1 MNRSQSLLAQRLYDQ
16 ADSAAVAARTRLDR
30 ARNVLS
36 AADFDQMSADAKKL
50 VDQIDQESRKDRES
64 SATSTTSVDPK
75 LWKNGRLVT
84 AQGVELKPRKP
95 QFTMLQQVSSL
106 PNCRPPVVS
115 LTFDGTGKC
124 VDVFFNR
131 SSGDSEIDGVL
142 KNSLYVWRAAGK
154 KIDDLKGSER
164 VRITLQL
171 LF

>member
-1 MNRSQSLLAQRLYDQ
+1 MA
-16 ADSAAVAARTRLDR
+16 
-30 ARNVLS
+30 
-36 AADFDQMSADAKKL
+36 
-50 VDQIDQESRKDRES
+50 
-64 SATSTTSVDPK
+64 
-75 LWKNGRLVT
+75 
-84 AQGVELKPRKP
+84 AQGVQLKPRKP

-142 KNSLYVWRAAGK
+142 KNSLYFWRAAGK
-154 KIDDLKGSER
+154 KIDDLKGTEK